1 MALRVDKALDRSW
14 RWQPGGVALWLLLGL
29 LVFAVPSGAQPT
41 VEGSGGAVRLLP
53 RLRLSKTA
61 LAPEELAV
69 IVNDADPLSLRIG
82 EYYRQQRNIPAANL
96 IHVRFRSGTSLPPE
110 AFSRIKRDVDR
121 RLPRSV
127 QGLVLAWTT
136 PYRVDCMSITS
147 AFAMGFDRAYCSATR
162 CGFTKPSGYFDSLS
176 TSPYMDLGIRPAMML
191 AGTTFES
198 VKSLID
204 RGVASDGTFPTGTG
218 YLVKTPDQARSVRAV
233 TFDQTVALLG
243 TAFRFEM
250 VQADAI
256 ENKQDVLFY
265 FTGLVH
271 VPHLET
277 LRFVP
282 GALADHL
289 TSAGGQLTGGSQM
302 SALRWLEAGA
312 TGSYGTVV
320 EPCNLLQKFPFPAIA
335 MAHYAAGASLL
346 ESYWKSVAW
355 PGEGVFV
362 GEPLAR
368 PYRPELSLVSAG
380 HYRLRI
386 FAPVARMMVLEKS
399 TSPVGPYVPNA
410 DSRYS
415 LKPGLNE
422 IEIELPGDESFYRL
436 GYESRP
442 AGRSSA
448 AGQLAKE

>member
-1 MALRVDKALDRSW
+1 M
-14 RWQPGGVALWLLLGL
+14 
-29 LVFAVPSGAQPT
+29 
-41 VEGSGGAVRLLP
+41 
-53 RLRLSKTA
+53 
-61 LAPEELAV
+61 
-69 IVNDADPLSLRIG
+69 IINDADALSVRVG
-82 EYYRQQRNIPAANL
+82 EYYRQRRGISAANL
-96 IHVRFRSGTSLPPE
+96 IHVKFRAGTTLSPE
-110 AFSRIKRDVDR
+110 AFARIKKDVDR
-121 RLPRSV
+121 RLPPSV
-127 QGLVLAWTT
+127 QVLALAWTT

-162 CGFTKPSGYFDSLS
+162 CGSTKPSGYFDSRS
-176 TSPYMDLGIRPAMML
+176 TAPYADLRIRPAMML

-204 RGVASDGTFPTGTG
+204 RGMASDGTFPTGTG

-233 TFDQTVALLG
+233 TFDQTVAQFG
-243 TAFRFEM
+243 QAFRLEQ
-250 VQADAI
+250 VEADSI

-312 TGSYGTVV
+312 TGSYGAVV

-335 MAHYAAGASLL
+335 MAHYSTGASLV
-346 ESYWKSVAW
+346 EAYWKSVAW
-355 PGEGVFV
+355 PGEGVFI

-368 PYRPELSLVSAG
+368 PYRPGLNPIDGSR
-380 HYRLRI
+380 YRLRI
-386 FAPVARMMVLEKS
+386 FSPIARQMGLEKS
-399 TSPVGPYVPNA
+399 LSPVGPYHFTEV
-410 DSRYS
+410 RYD
-415 LKPGLNE
+415 LTPGLNE
-422 IEIELPGDESFYRL
+422 LDVDLPDEADFFRL
-436 GYESRP
+436 TYDIDPVRVAKARNP
-442 AGRSSA
+442 ARR
-448 AGQLAKE
+448 